1 MKPVDM
7 ANASEVNESK
17 RHWLN
22 IYRLAKAEIKRNTE
36 IANEAKAE
44 LLDGWSTETG
54 LVAGSPAFQYIEGT
68 AKKLD
73 TDKLKAEYPDVY
85 EACRKE
91 SSTAALYLL
100 GDQ

>member
-7 ANASEVNESK
+7 ANASEIDESK
-17 RHWLN
+17 AHWLN
-22 IYRLAKAEIKRNTE
+22 IYRNAKAEIKRYE
-36 IANEAKAE
+36 EVAKEAKAE
-44 LLDGWSTETG
+44 LLDGWSIETG
-54 LVAGSPAFQYIEGT
+54 LYAGKPAFQYITGT
-68 AKKLD
+68 VKRLD
-73 TDKLKAEYPDVY
+73 TDQLKTEYPDVY